1 MSITEA
7 IGGGTV
13 QVVKNHPSWPNPYN
27 GITAIRHGDIDRDV
41 GIYLAESEQRS
52 CALAAGIKLK
62 DVVSLCTTSGGYV
75 VEQLPDCTPETIKI
89 VEKNLG
95 KLIER
100 DGTKIPPTGFL
111 SSGGTPWDIC
121 TAVLDGL
128 GAKPL
133 DQFEPKL
140 VCGCTKE
147 RLFRAVRLLPKSDI
161 QDILKK
167 EQQLEARCEFCGKI
181 YRMSI
186 EEVAERFSKAT
197 GDPVLDEN
205 FNREDFN

>member
-1 MSITEA
+1 MGEMSITEA

-89 VEKNLG
+89 VEKNLE
-95 KLIER
+95 KLIVR
-100 DGTKIPPTGFL
+100 DGTKVQRNDRSFL
-111 SSGGTPWDIC
+111 DFFHENQNFDAYNVVT
-121 TAVLDGL
+121 
-128 GAKPL
+128 
-133 DQFEPKL
+133 
-140 VCGCTKE
+140 
-147 RLFRAVRLLPKSDI
+147 LFI
-161 QDILKK
+161 II
-167 EQQLEARCEFCGKI
+167 F
-181 YRMSI
+181 
-186 EEVAERFSKAT
+186 
-197 GDPVLDEN
+197 
-205 FNREDFN
+205 